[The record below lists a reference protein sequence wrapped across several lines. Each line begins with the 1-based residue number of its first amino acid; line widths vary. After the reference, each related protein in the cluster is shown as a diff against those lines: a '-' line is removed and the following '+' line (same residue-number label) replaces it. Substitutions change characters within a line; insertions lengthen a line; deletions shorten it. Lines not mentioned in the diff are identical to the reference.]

1 MSHHHKPHAVS
12 EKMYID
18 MSDLRDT
25 KRNKKL
31 KTKDQTKHEDPTKL
45 VIHTGIDETPTAA
58 ATDNKKDMLVIEW
71 VDIKQTRLD
80 ILSNYRA
87 WTPARIV
94 QVFRKHYTNMKSLS
108 VMLSRMKKDLKELD
122 DPPPESYLEKIALK
136 RSEYSE
142 LKKQAKDT
150 RQKGALDVQIVSNA
164 DDVVLQ
170 ALRYLTSS
178 DPNLLYAALLPLT
191 GLRPIEIAK
200 QAQFSEKLNNT
211 QNNAEFWA
219 CQTRFAK
226 RGNMKSKYNHCRDR
240 PFLAPYYLVE
250 RALNIIRQRW
260 SCKHLTNV
268 QVNRKFSTN
277 WQKIL
282 VKAYP
287 MWPGITAKMFRRF
300 FAAVAYRYFGESSFN
315 KGTTQSSQIGF
326 SHWVLGHTNLDDQ
339 AIAYESLHIR
349 PQPKLKLFQ
358 LGKGLKVPQTRSQ
371 TPSKRLR

>member
-1 MSHHHKPHAVS
+1 MCS
-12 EKMYID
+12 
-18 MSDLRDT
+18 R
-25 KRNKKL
+25 
-31 KTKDQTKHEDPTKL
+31 
-45 VIHTGIDETPTAA
+45 
-58 ATDNKKDMLVIEW
+58 
-71 VDIKQTRLD
+71 
-80 ILSNYRA
+80 
-87 WTPARIV
+87 TPARIV

-122 DPPPESYLEKIALK
+122 HPPPESYLEKIALK

-277 WQKIL
+277 LAKDPSQGLSDVARNHCQNVQKIL
-282 VKAYP
+282 RSRCVSLFWRLSLALTK
-287 MWPGITAKMFRRF
+287 
-300 FAAVAYRYFGESSFN
+300 E
-315 KGTTQSSQIGF
+315 Q
-326 SHWVLGHTNLDDQ
+326 LNL
-339 AIAYESLHIR
+339 HR
-349 PQPKLKLFQ
+349 
-358 LGKGLKVPQTRSQ
+358 
-371 TPSKRLR
+371 